1 MFFLCC
7 FGLKLTS
14 GVAHTTEWMILRLIL
29 PDQYD
34 DMMRLSKDSSE
45 CMLIV
50 MHFREPT
57 FFLLRMLPGNLLVC
71 SLQWHGG
78 FQSMDCQVENF
89 TSSALLSLQVHL
101 VKDEAMLFWYTN
113 VCYDFSQC
121 GDSFLT
127 QLSRLP
133 SPQTNSSPLKIGR
146 APKGNDHLPTM
157 HFQGLAVSFRE
168 GKSLSLRNIKAFC
181 WVAGSESRDAGSY
194 GRHFHGTSDP
204 GRTASV
210 FGKRRV
216 SIGFSDLESRVH
228 NVGNLLIKLL
238 IQLGPNQKERLS
250 PILCPTWFPSFC
262 GVGSSKISTSTRQK
276 KHISY
281 VYTV

>member
-1 MFFLCC
+1 
-7 FGLKLTS
+7 
-14 GVAHTTEWMILRLIL
+14 
-29 PDQYD
+29 
-34 DMMRLSKDSSE
+34 
-45 CMLIV
+45 

-57 FFLLRMLPGNLLVC
+57 FFSLRMLPGNLLVC
-71 SLQWHGG
+71 SLQWHGE

-157 HFQGLAVSFRE
+157 HFQGRAVSFRE
-168 GKSLSLRNIKAFC
+168 GKSLSFKKHQGFLLGC
-181 WVAGSESRDAGSY
+181 WVGIPYDARIVWAPFSRNKWSRTDRLSFRQASR
-194 GRHFHGTSDP
+194 GRPIGFFRPGIHGTQS
-204 GRTASV
+204 
-210 FGKRRV
+210 
-216 SIGFSDLESRVH
+216 
-228 NVGNLLIKLL
+228 GNLLIKLL
-238 IQLGPNQKERLS
+238 IQLGPNQKERLES
-250 PILCPTWFPSFC
+250 PYFGNHMVEPSFC

-276 KHISY
+276 KNISY